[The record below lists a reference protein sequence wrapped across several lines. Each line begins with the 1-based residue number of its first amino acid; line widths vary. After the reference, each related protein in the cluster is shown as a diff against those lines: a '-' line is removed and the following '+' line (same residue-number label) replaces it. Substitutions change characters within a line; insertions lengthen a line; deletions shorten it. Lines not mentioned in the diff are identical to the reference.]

1 MIALF
6 REVVLRVF
14 SRRAPAEI
22 LQITENESLAAQV
35 ARESTG
41 RGRLELRHS
50 SHNPDAAAC
59 PVRGTNAPFLRVRDI
74 SEGYL
79 IKRRP
84 RIAGR
89 RGRDFSSFGYVMP

>member
-50 SHNPDAAAC
+50 CHNPA
-59 PVRGTNAPFLRVRDI
+59 RLRMSVF
-74 SEGYL
+74 SENGHS
-79 IKRRP
+79 RP
-84 RIAGR
+84 A
-89 RGRDFSSFGYVMP
+89 

>member
-41 RGRLELRHS
+41 RGRLELRL
-50 SHNPDAAAC
+50 
-59 PVRGTNAPFLRVRDI
+59 LRQT
-74 SEGYL
+74 
-79 IKRRP
+79 P
-84 RIAGR
+84 
-89 RGRDFSSFGYVMP
+89 

>member
-50 SHNPDAAAC
+50 CHKAAGAQM
-59 PVRGTNAPFLRVRDI
+59 
-74 SEGYL
+74 
-79 IKRRP
+79 
-84 RIAGR
+84 
-89 RGRDFSSFGYVMP
+89 SSFGKNGHNPLNLARRVCTEMRPFP

>member
-41 RGRLELRHS
+41 RGHLELRHS
-50 SHNPDAAAC
+50 GHNPC
-59 PVRGTNAPFLRVRDI
+59 RLEV
-74 SEGYL
+74 S
-79 IKRRP
+79 
-84 RIAGR
+84 
-89 RGRDFSSFGYVMP
+89 DFSENGHFRPALT

>member
-41 RGRLELRHS
+41 RGRLELRHLRHS
-50 SHNPDAAAC
+50 TLAREC
-59 PVRGTNAPFLRVRDI
+59 RVWGTF
-74 SEGYL
+74 
-79 IKRRP
+79 KT
-84 RIAGR
+84 
-89 RGRDFSSFGYVMP
+89 